1 MFAQIATRLK
11 RMLTLQ
17 SAVYVEIRDD
27 ERATLQAAIIVE
39 ITSVLWAIGIG
50 NRTGL
55 LLGLIVGPL
64 VLWLLWT
71 SVAWLLGTRL
81 LGGTCTWLGLA
92 RVLGYAAAPFGLAV
106 LGLVPCGGLLVAP
119 ISWVLAA
126 TLGFFGIREAL
137 EISSERALLTVFVS
151 ILVVPIA
158 WALLTALI

>member
-1 MFAQIATRLK
+1 MFAEIIARLK
-11 RMLTLQ
+11 RIFTLQ
-17 SAVYVEIRDD
+17 PDVFVEIRDD
-27 ERATLQAAIIVE
+27 EHATLQAAILVV

-50 NRTGL
+50 ARAGI
-55 LLGLIVGPL
+55 LLGLFVGPV

-81 LGGTCTWLGLA
+81 LGGSCHWLGLA

-106 LGLVPCGGLLVAP
+106 LGIVPCGGIFIAP

-126 TLGFFGIREAL
+126 ALGFLGIREAL
-137 EISSERALLTVFVS
+137 DISSERALLTVFVS

-158 WALLTALI
+158 WALLTAML

>member
-1 MFAQIATRLK
+1 MFAQIANRLK
-11 RMLTLQ
+11 RMLALR
-17 SAVYVEIRDD
+17 SDVFVEIRDD

-64 VLWLLWT
+64 ILWLLWT

-81 LGGTCTWLGLA
+81 LGGACTWLGLA

-106 LGLVPCGGLLVAP
+106 LSIAPCGGILVAP
-119 ISWVLAA
+119 LSWVLAA
-126 TLGFFGIREAL
+126 ILGFFGIREAL
-137 EISSERALLTVFVS
+137 DISSERALLTVFVS

-158 WALLTALI
+158 WALLTAMI